1 MSTFEDQ
8 TAVEQAGPGVYQ
20 GRVHP
25 GWWVV
30 RGPHGGYLAAM
41 VLLARRPARR
51 PRRPPRLVHDA
62 LRSRAGRG
70 GVEISTA
77 IERQG
82 RSMTTL
88 SARMTQG
95 DRLVALSLAAFS
107 HPGPDSSSTTRPA
120 RGRTPRGGHV
130 VPPPETASRPS
141 WGNSTCAALG
151 ARRSRLA
158 EALVGGWM
166 RMADPTVVDAPAIAC
181 CARRW
186 APQCSRAH
194 TQLGGLST
202 IDLTIHFRSSFPLPG
217 AASDDF
223 YLGRFKSTLSRATRS
238 SRRTA
243 RCGARDGT
251 LVAQSRQLRARV
263 DAVRTR

>member
-8 TAVEQAGPGVYQ
+8 TAVEQTGPGVYQ

-41 VLLARRPARR
+41 VLRAMTARLDDPA
-51 PRRPPRLVHDA
+51 RPPRSFTTHFAAAPQEGA
-62 LRSRAGRG
+62 L
-70 GVEISTA
+70 EISTA

-107 HPGPDSSSTTRPA
+107 APRPGFEFDDAPMPEVGSPEE
-120 RGRTPRGGHV
+120 GIV
-130 VPPPETASRPS
+130 VPTSGDGIPPFL
-141 WGNSTCAALG
+141 GNFDMRWHFGGPPFSG
-151 ARRSRLA
+151 SP

-166 RMADPTVVDAPAIAC
+166 RMADPSVVDAPAIAC
-181 CARRW
+181 LLDAW
-186 APQCSRAH
+186 APAVFPRA
-194 TQLGGLST
+194 TQLVVCPT

-217 AASDDF
+217 AAPDDF
-223 YLGRFKSTLSRATRS
+223 YLGRFKSTLSRDAFFEED
-238 SRRTA
+238 
-243 RCGARDGT
+243 GALWSADGT
-251 LVAQSRQLRARV
+251 LVAQSRQLAL
-263 DAVRTR
+263 TLTP